1 VVQDLVGDDRSEAST
16 VKLEPDGGQPA
27 GAVDGGVVAKS
38 GSGPADRADAGGTQA
53 ASAATGAVAVSGGR
67 GEGGRGEGSW
77 GEGGRGEDGQGEG
90 GRGEGGQ
97 GEGGPG
103 EGGRG
108 EGGPGEGGVLGKSG
122 PELVLWLHRGL
133 SVAAVMGL
141 VVGTR
146 GFWQSNAMS
155 RPWLALVL
163 TGAYL
168 AMLVAAVIALC
179 APRHRVLARLDVGV
193 LVTAIVIKVV
203 AAWPGVSG
211 AKELTVDE
219 GILMDAASR
228 ALAKGDNP
236 YTSAWP
242 GIDPVLPTQL
252 MDGRTVFDFGYPP
265 LGVEIGAVFQ
275 RLFPSMTG
283 IVLVAWLAV
292 FATAVFVFAVA
303 PRPLRPI
310 ATLGVLGL
318 GTFTGYADNAYPSV
332 IALPFLCVALWGW
345 PGIGRDGRLGRY
357 GLVRAAALGAACS
370 IHQLG
375 WFLALFL
382 VVGLIVLRLGE
393 LGLARTFMLLLRY
406 GGTAL
411 AVFFL
416 ASLPFL
422 VKTPHEWLTGVF
434 EPLLQHAVPHGQGLM
449 GITHYIIGGS
459 AALDMFGHATIALLV
474 ALLVVFGLHLRTLG
488 PAIAVLPWMIFMV
501 STRSQD
507 GYWLLTMPL
516 WLVALVTTTRADFA
530 GAWQIPLPRRR
541 TAPAQGAPAEGAPAQ
556 ETVAQG
562 APAQRATAQGE
573 QAGRRARALVT
584 AALFV
589 PAAAMFLIGVATPQP
604 LGFTVNTPVVAGRNL
619 PELTVEVTN
628 RSDEPVTPHFSVATG
643 ATIAG
648 FWRIQAGPATLPAG
662 ATGTYTLVPSTKT
675 FKVPAEGL
683 TILRAVSD
691 APQTLSSIRLTN

>member
-16 VKLEPDGGQPA
+16 VRREPDGEQPA
-27 GAVDGGVVAKS
+27 GSADGGDVAQRAE
-38 GSGPADRADAGGTQA
+38 GSGDDAAG
-53 ASAATGAVAVSGGR
+53 VAEAGVPGR
-67 GEGGRGEGSW
+67 
-77 GEGGRGEDGQGEG
+77 
-90 GRGEGGQ
+90 
-97 GEGGPG
+97 
-103 EGGRG
+103 
-108 EGGPGEGGVLGKSG
+108 SG

-133 SVAAVMGL
+133 SLAAVMGL

-193 LVTAIVIKVV
+193 LVTAIVIKMV

-211 AKELTVDE
+211 AKDLTVDE

-228 ALAKGDNP
+228 ALAKGNNP

-242 GIDPVLPTQL
+242 GIEPALPTQL

-292 FATAVFVFAVA
+292 FATAVFVFVVA

-345 PGIGRDGRLGRY
+345 PRIGRTGRIGWY
-357 GLVRAAALGAACS
+357 GLVRAVALGTACS

-382 VVGLIVLRLGE
+382 VVGLIVMRLGE
-393 LGLARTFMLLLRY
+393 LGLARTFTLLLRY

-411 AVFFL
+411 GVFFL
-416 ASLPFL
+416 ASLPFI
-422 VKTPHEWLTGVF
+422 VRTPHAWLTGVF

-449 GITHYIIGGS
+449 GVTHYIIGGS
-459 AALDMFGHATIALLV
+459 AALDMYGHATIALLA
-474 ALLVVFGLHLRTLG
+474 ALLVTFGLHLRTLG

-530 GAWQIPLPRRR
+530 DAWRIRLPRRE
-541 TAPAQGAPAEGAPAQ
+541 A
-556 ETVAQG
+556 
-562 APAQRATAQGE
+562 
-573 QAGRRARALVT
+573 VT

-589 PAAAMFLIGVATPQP
+589 PAAALFLIAVATPQP
-604 LGFTVNTPVVAGRNL
+604 LDFEVRTPVVAGTNL

-628 RSDEPVTPHFSVATG
+628 RSGEPVTPHFSVATG
-643 ATIAG
+643 ATIAS
-648 FWRIQAGPATLPAG
+648 FWRIGSGPETLPAG
-662 ATGTYTLVPSTKT
+662 ASGTYTLLPPTKT

-691 APQTLSSIRLTN
+691 APQTLSSVRLTG

>member
-1 VVQDLVGDDRSEAST
+1 MRQGTGGEKPGSAAGDAHAAERAAEAA
-16 VKLEPDGGQPA
+16 A
-27 GAVDGGVVAKS
+27 GAAS
-38 GSGPADRADAGGTQA
+38 EEAAGTA
-53 ASAATGAVAVSGGR
+53 AEAAV
-67 GEGGRGEGSW
+67 GSW
-77 GEGGRGEDGQGEG
+77 
-90 GRGEGGQ
+90 
-97 GEGGPG
+97 
-103 EGGRG
+103 
-108 EGGPGEGGVLGKSG
+108 SG
-122 PELVLWLHRGL
+122 AELVLWLHRGL

-146 GFWQSNAMS
+146 AFWQANAMS
-155 RPWLALVL
+155 RPWLALTL

-168 AMLVAAVIALC
+168 VMLIAAVVALC
-179 APRHRVLARLDVGV
+179 ASRHRVLARLDAGV
-193 LVTAIVIKVV
+193 LVTAIVIKLV

-211 AKELTVDE
+211 AKALTVDE

-228 ALAKGDNP
+228 ALAKGNNP

-242 GIDPVLPTQL
+242 GIDPALPTQL

-292 FATAVFVFAVA
+292 FVTAVFVFTVA
-303 PRPLRPI
+303 PGPLRPI

-332 IALPFLCVALWGW
+332 IALPFLCLALWGW
-345 PGIGRDGRLGRY
+345 PRIGRTGRLGWH
-357 GLVRAAALGAACS
+357 GLVRAVALGVACS

-382 VVGLIVLRLGE
+382 VVGLVVLRLGE
-393 LGLARTFMLLLRY
+393 LGLARTFGLMLRY

-411 AVFFL
+411 AVFVL
-416 ASLPFL
+416 SSLPFI
-422 VKTPHEWLTGVF
+422 VTTPHAWLTGVF

-459 AALDMFGHATIALLV
+459 AALDWYGHATIALLL
-474 ALLVVFGLHLRTLG
+474 ALLAAFGLHLRTLG

-530 GAWQIPLPRRR
+530 GAWRVPLPRRE
-541 TAPAQGAPAEGAPAQ
+541 A
-556 ETVAQG
+556 
-562 APAQRATAQGE
+562 
-573 QAGRRARALVT
+573 VT

-589 PAAAMFLIGVATPQP
+589 PAAAMFVVAVATPQP
-604 LGFTVNTPVVAGRNL
+604 LEFTVRTPVAAGKNL

-628 RSDEPVTPHFSVATG
+628 RSDEPVRPSFSVATG
-643 ATIAG
+643 ATIAS
-648 FWRIQAGPATLPAG
+648 FWKAEAGPETLAAG
-662 ATGTYTLVPSTKT
+662 ATGTYTLVPPTKT
-675 FKVPAEGL
+675 FKIPAEGR

>member
-1 VVQDLVGDDRSEAST
+1 MVQDLVGDDRPAAT
-16 VKLEPDGGQPA
+16 VKVEPGDGEPAGSAGDAAARAADEADAAADGGAARAA
-27 GAVDGGVVAKS
+27 GVAGVS
-38 GSGPADRADAGGTQA
+38 ST
-53 ASAATGAVAVSGGR
+53 
-67 GEGGRGEGSW
+67 
-77 GEGGRGEDGQGEG
+77 
-90 GRGEGGQ
+90 
-97 GEGGPG
+97 
-103 EGGRG
+103 
-108 EGGPGEGGVLGKSG
+108 
-122 PELVLWLHRGL
+122 ELILWLHRGL

-146 GFWQSNAMS
+146 GFWQANAMS

-179 APRHRVLARLDVGV
+179 ASRHRVLARLDVGV
-193 LVTAIVIKVV
+193 LVTALVIKMV

-211 AKELTVDE
+211 AKDLTVDE

-228 ALAKGDNP
+228 ALARGGNP
-236 YTSAWP
+236 YTSSWP

-265 LGVEIGAVFQ
+265 LGVEIGAVFE
-275 RLFPSMTG
+275 RLFPSMAG

-292 FATAVFVFAVA
+292 FATAVFVFWVA

-318 GTFTGYADNAYPSV
+318 GTLAGYADNAYPSI

-345 PGIGRDGRLGRY
+345 PKIGRDGRLGRY

-382 VVGLIVLRLGE
+382 VVGLVMLRLGE
-393 LGLARTFMLLLRY
+393 LGLARTFTLLLRY

-411 AVFFL
+411 AVFAL
-416 ASLPFL
+416 SSLPFI
-422 VKTPHEWLTGVF
+422 VKSPHAWLTGVF

-459 AALDMFGHATIALLV
+459 AALDMYGHATIALLV
-474 ALLVVFGLHLRTLG
+474 ALLAVFALHQRTLG
-488 PAIAVLPWMIFMV
+488 PAVAVLPWTIFMV

-516 WLVALVTTTRADFA
+516 WLVPLVTTTRADFA
-530 GAWQIPLPRRR
+530 DAFRIDLPKRK
-541 TAPAQGAPAEGAPAQ
+541 A
-556 ETVAQG
+556 
-562 APAQRATAQGE
+562 
-573 QAGRRARALVT
+573 VT

-589 PAAAMFLIGVATPQP
+589 PAVALFLIAVATPQP
-604 LGFTVNTPVVAGRNL
+604 LDFEVRTPVVAGQNL
-619 PELTVEVTN
+619 PELTVRVTN
-628 RSDEPVTPHFSVATG
+628 SSADPVRPNFSVATG
-643 ATIAG
+643 ATIAS
-648 FWRIQAGPATLPAG
+648 FWTIKAGPATLPAG
-662 ATGTYTLVPSTKT
+662 ATETYTLVPKTKT
-675 FKVPAEGL
+675 FKIPAEGL
-683 TILRAVSD
+683 TILRVVSD
-691 APQTLSSIRLTN
+691 GPQTLSSVRLSG